1 MIKLGGTR
9 IPMREQDPRERIK
22 NFKSV
27 PLGYNEEE
35 VIKEAQRC
43 IQCKGLPCETE
54 CPINMKILEMIR
66 EIANGNFKKAFFLVK
81 EDNPIPAI
89 TGRVCPQE
97 SQCEGVCPLSKRGH
111 GINIGKLEAF
121 VADWARKKKIK
132 EEFHIKEK
140 EEKVAVI
147 GSGPAGISC
156 AVDLRKF
163 GFQVTMF
170 EALHK
175 AGGVLQYGIP
185 AFRLPTEVVDY
196 EIQYLN
202 DIGVDIKLNFFVGQ
216 NIKFDELRRE
226 FDSIFIA
233 TGAGAPMFM
242 NIPGENLKGVY
253 SANEFLIRVNL
264 MKAYK
269 FLEYDTPIIC
279 SGTIGIIGAGNVA
292 MDAARCALRLG
303 VERVY
308 VLYRRT
314 KKESPARAEEIQ
326 HALEEGII
334 LKELVAP
341 KRLIGD
347 GDGWLKETE
356 LYEMELGEP
365 DKSGR
370 PRPIKIE
377 GSEFKIKVNTI
388 VEALGSM
395 PNRLFLSRT
404 PELEVNKWG
413 QINVDLNLRTNIEG
427 VYAGGD
433 AIRGNATVIL
443 ALGDGRKAAE
453 SIRNYIRNKSRR
465 NLVL

>member
-9 IPMREQDPRERIK
+9 VPMREQKPKERIK

-27 PLGYNEEE
+27 PLGYNEKE

-66 EIANGNFKKAFFLVK
+66 EIANCNFKKAFFIIK

-97 SQCEGVCPLSKRGH
+97 NQCEGVCPLYERQH

-121 VADWARKKKIK
+121 VADWARKKGIK
-132 EEFHIKEK
+132 EEFHIKERP
-140 EEKVAVI
+140 EKVAVV

-156 AVDLRKF
+156 SVDLRKF
-163 GFQVTMF
+163 GFQVTLF

-196 EIQYLN
+196 EIQYLD

-216 NIKFDELRRE
+216 NIKFKELRE
-226 FDSIFIA
+226 EYDALFLA
-233 TGAGAPMFM
+233 TGAGAPLFM
-242 NIPGENLKGVY
+242 NIPGEKLKGVY

-269 FLEYDTPIIC
+269 FLDFDTPVVC
-279 SGTIGIIGAGNVA
+279 GPSVGVIGAGNVA

-303 VERVY
+303 VEKVY
-308 VLYRRT
+308 ILYRRT
-314 KKESPARAEEIQ
+314 KKQSPARDEEIQ
-326 HALEEGII
+326 HALEEGIQF
-334 LKELVAP
+334 KELISP
-341 KRLIGD
+341 KKFIGD
-347 GDGWLKETE
+347 DDGWLKEVD
-356 LYEMELGEP
+356 LYKMKLGEP

-370 PRPIKIE
+370 PRPIKIG
-377 GSEFKIKVNTI
+377 GSDFKIKLDTI

-404 PELEVNKWG
+404 PELEVNDWG
-413 QINVDLNLRTNIEG
+413 QIKVDHNLMTNIKG
-427 VYAGGD
+427 IYAGGD

-453 SIRNYIRNKSRR
+453 SIRNYIINKAPKK
-465 NLVL
+465 